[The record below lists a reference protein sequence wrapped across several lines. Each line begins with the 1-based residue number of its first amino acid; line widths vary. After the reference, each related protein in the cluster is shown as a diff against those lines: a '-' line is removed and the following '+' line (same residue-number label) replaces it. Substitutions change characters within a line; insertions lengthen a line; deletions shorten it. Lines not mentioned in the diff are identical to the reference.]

1 MTGPYVGGAFDLS
14 SLKNTA
20 GHSAEDSVQVMAVSM
35 ANVEE
40 ELIKRSAQVPVVVL
54 IGTSR
59 SPQSE
64 QLQADLSALAQAAGG
79 RWVLRTVD
87 ADTDPQ
93 VAHMFGIQGLPT
105 VVALASGQPIASF
118 EGGQP
123 QQALR
128 QWVDAVVAAVGNQ
141 LPGLAAEPE
150 EAEDPRFAPA
160 TAALGEGDFAT
171 AIAVYESILAQEPGN
186 QMAVAALGNARFL
199 QRLSEQ
205 DPSVDP
211 IAAASAHPDDVTA
224 QLAAAD
230 AEVAAGQPEAAFDR
244 LIAVIA
250 GVAGQARDIVRARL
264 FELFAMY
271 DSDDPRVLGA
281 RTKLATALF

>member
-20 GHSAEDSVQVMAVSM
+20 GHSTEDSVQVMAVSM
-35 ANVEE
+35 ANVED

-150 EAEDPRFAPA
+150 EAEDPRFTPA
-160 TAALGEGDFAT
+160 TVALGEGDFAT

-250 GVAGQARDIVRARL
+250 GAAGQARDTVRARL